1 MNKEI
6 ETIRASFL
14 AAPDLDDEERA
25 ENEKTLKEW
34 EDGLIQNT
42 VYVEWQN
49 HDITKE
55 IAAKMKDE
63 YRDFALQLASNRAL
77 TDEQR
82 RSIWARQDACMFI
95 LSLTE
100 KDAKGELERIEREIR
115 RAVSMT

>member
-6 ETIRASFL
+6 ETLRARFL
-14 AAPDLDDEERA
+14 ASDVDEEDRI

-34 EDGLIQNT
+34 EDGLVQNT
-42 VYVEWQN
+42 VYLEWQN

-63 YRDFALQLASNRAL
+63 YRDFALQLASNRML

-82 RSIWARQDACMFI
+82 RSIWAKQDACVFI

-100 KDAKGELERIEREIR
+100 KNAKGELERIEKAIR
-115 RAVSMT
+115 QAVSVT